1 MKIEK
6 LTKEQELRF
15 PEFVKTWTDIG
26 LCTKRADRKKA
37 EQACRDAY
45 VVAGLEPPK
54 MIFWAESPVGLLMA
68 AKLVKEISKKGFK
81 PYSEMDLASVLDSV
95 GASVRASVWAS
106 VWASVRDSVLDSVWD
121 SVMDSV
127 LDSVAASVL
136 DSVGASVRASVWASV
151 GASVRA
157 SVWASVWASEL
168 KKEWD
173 ELNSW
178 GQHDAN
184 WLGFYDYFREVC
196 DLSEETKK
204 LIPLSELSKETG
216 WHLFYK
222 DVAFLSEKPIEIKRN
237 TQGQLS
243 NLNGYAIKWADGYEL
258 YRIDGVRLDGNEWI
272 TTEPIEKITREK
284 ILSIEN
290 VDARRCLIKRI
301 GIEKTIQI
309 LGAEIVDTYESKV
322 GGKYEL
328 LLVDYDG
335 RGKRPYL
342 KMSSQSI
349 EADHIEGVPTNCRTV
364 KEALMFRNQ
373 TKIFIEPEM
382 MS

>member
-81 PYSEMDLASVLDSV
+81 PYSEMDLASVWASV
-95 GASVRASVWAS
+95 GASV
-106 VWASVRDSVLDSVWD
+106 
-121 SVMDSV
+121 
-127 LDSVAASVL
+127 AARVL

-151 GASVRA
+151 GASVR
-157 SVWASVWASEL
+157 ASVWASEL